1 MKSFDNNL
9 ITTSFDM
16 ITTCL
21 KVIWEHN
28 TLITTSFENPQSK
41 MSQKQSYESY
51 QIPANT
57 IMLAAN
63 KTHETK
69 QNILKLKITQN
80 GDKPSSRWET
90 YRNYSICLFK
100 VSREIEV
107 NVMKLT
113 VPRNSVWESWSLSL
127 PMKSYQAN

>member
-1 MKSFDNNL
+1 
-9 ITTSFDM
+9 
-16 ITTCL
+16 
-21 KVIWEHN
+21 
-28 TLITTSFENPQSK
+28 

-100 VSREIEV
+100 VSRVSKGNWSERHETYSASELRLGELKSV
-107 NVMKLT
+107 SANETVSGKLMLMLVCT
-113 VPRNSVWESWSLSL
+113 QIN
-127 PMKSYQAN
+127 